1 MRSFSF
7 GISPRGFLVCLSLQI
22 ASFYSAAVASR
33 IRRATVLQH
42 IESQSIQIRNFC
54 FKSFFVIFSTKSSA
68 IYCIMFS
75 IEISPLVSVLP
86 NSYFNTLELI
96 SIFFSLKTPQLF
108 YTIHILYCD
117 QGHPRRAVKRLKEHS
132 LSMQKSVRKLLAA
145 SQRNCKAHCV
155 EAQDIY
161 SVLAEDM

>member
-1 MRSFSF
+1 MSSLLRFYQNSNRAAGSKHRSRSGSSVCSFSF
-7 GISPRGFLVCLSLQI
+7 EISPRGFLVCLSLQI

-54 FKSFFVIFSTKSSA
+54 FKSFFMIFSTKSSA
-68 IYCIMFS
+68 ICCIVFS
-75 IEISPLVSVLP
+75 IEISPLVSVFP

-108 YTIHILYCD
+108 YTITFPE
-117 QGHPRRAVKRLKEHS
+117 PRVQRVVL
-132 LSMQKSVRKLLAA
+132 LIQK
-145 SQRNCKAHCV
+145 QRT
-155 EAQDIY
+155 E
-161 SVLAEDM
+161 VL